1 MNPSCW
7 NCERIHGCKKVP
19 LTREAF
25 TYTCLDYFP
34 AAPEDVQARNCIL
47 HEFGIGSIKTLR
59 DTRGK
64 KMTATSTPNLIKS
77 AVENGDINELQKLF
91 TSATV
96 PHLMIPACNL
106 KGPQFVTAQVQGKT
120 PEEKLRILSTLLL
133 EIAQERSASKAPV
146 SEDPPFT
153 PDAPNADKPKQG
165 RGRPRK
171 EASADEA
178 AVTTEPP
185 VVLVVPDTNVLLQN
199 ISENVARIGNHLTHI
214 ETRIAALEAQLGA
227 TQSDVAALRQ
237 DILAQAQALGL
248 VG

>member
-1 MNPSCW
+1 VNPSCW

-34 AAPEDVQARNCIL
+34 AEPEDVQARNCIL

-77 AVENGDINELQKLF
+77 AVENGDITELQKLF
-91 TSATV
+91 ASATV

-106 KGPQFVTAQVQGKT
+106 KGPQYVTSQVQGKT

-133 EIAQERSASKAPV
+133 EIAQERGASKAPA

-153 PDAPNADKPKQG
+153 PDAPSAEKPKVG

-171 EASADEA
+171 DAAVEDNVQQAPSASAEA
-178 AVTTEPP
+178 A
-185 VVLVVPDTNVLLQN
+185 PDLAVILQN
-199 ISENVARIGNHLTHI
+199 ISENVARIGNHLTQI
-214 ETRIAALEAQLGA
+214 ESRIVAIESRVGAAQAEV
-227 TQSDVAALRQ
+227 VAIRQ
-237 DILAQAQALGL
+237 DLLAQAQALGL

>member
-7 NCERIHGCKKVP
+7 NCERIHGCRKVP
-19 LTREAF
+19 LTRAAF

-34 AAPEDVQARNCIL
+34 AEPEDVQARNCIL

-59 DTRGK
+59 DVRGK

-133 EIAQERSASKAPV
+133 EIAQERSASKAPTAD
-146 SEDPPFT
+146 DPPFT
-153 PDAPNADKPKQG
+153 PDAPNAEKPKQG

-171 EASADEA
+171 EASAEDVSSPVES
-178 AVTTEPP
+178 P
-185 VVLVVPDTNVLLQN
+185 VVAVAPDINVILQN

-214 ETRIAALEAQLGA
+214 ETRIGALEVQLGA
-227 TQSDVAALRQ
+227 TQSDLVALRQ